1 MTRNTDPML
10 DCVASEETTSPGKLC
25 SRCREL
31 PFGKLQKL
39 RHPPPSLPLHPALY
53 LSDLSSLVDLRFGV
67 RVTALR
73 SQYTRQPTYVS
84 SLHTYPDESSRI
96 ACVYVCMWRNQGN
109 EETRFRTILFPV
121 SLCSGT
127 TRRIKNSATRA
138 RRRNDLSRTGATF
151 EAAKL
156 VLTNKRRTC
165 SLYIDK

>member
-96 ACVYVCMWRNQGN
+96 ACVCVCVCICGVTRATRKHGFGQYCFPYLFVRERPDESRTPRRGRD
-109 EETRFRTILFPV
+109 EETIFREPV
-121 SLCSGT
+121 PRS
-127 TRRIKNSATRA
+127 
-138 RRRNDLSRTGATF
+138 
-151 EAAKL
+151 
-156 VLTNKRRTC
+156 KRP
-165 SLYIDK
+165 SSS